1 MKYKLLIL
9 LLSVAL
15 IDACASHPKLSRHA
29 QAAETSVVPPKP
41 NATPDTA
48 IVPPPKATEEIVP
61 LSPYSS
67 EGLLAL
73 NEFRSNNL
81 ALNDFL
87 LRNRKPD
94 YFFTSAHTEFKYQK
108 IYLVYLG
115 SDNLYLF
122 DAQLAEPYKKF
133 HPLPNTIKSSLEK
146 FLQENHPAQEA
157 IENATANNANTETL
171 DTLPANSTVNAA
183 IEKDLANRKPQ
194 PYLDQNILQ
203 TLSLA
208 SNGAESNSP
217 IYPNL
222 YYLDKNLNDI
232 LENTYSAKYE
242 ARKQKLKLII
252 PRAYETGGVYKD
264 KNVDVR
270 KIYLERN
277 LATGK
282 EMSLL
287 VPDFFPG
294 SNYYQ
299 DVHGKVIKAF
309 ASLYEVDVPQKV
321 FDEGKIRMRYSIK
334 LCQKD
339 NAQYCVT
346 KSDDNTYI
354 RAIVIAATLYDSS
367 TNTVIDTFVLK

>member
-1 MKYKLLIL
+1 MSRIKYKLLF
-9 LLSVAL
+9 LSFVL
-15 IDACASHPKLSRHA
+15 IAACAPHRASQDYKLADSA
-29 QAAETSVVPPKP
+29 VAPLPAPVKKAE
-41 NATPDTA
+41 AEA
-48 IVPPPKATEEIVP
+48 IVP

-108 IYLVYLG
+108 IYLIYLG

-133 HPLPNTIKSSLEK
+133 HPLPSTVKSSLEK
-146 FLQENHPAQEA
+146 FLQENHPAQEV
-157 IENATANNANTETL
+157 IENTATNTANTETL
-171 DTLPANSTVNAA
+171 DTLPSSTTVNTA
-183 IEKDLANRKPQ
+183 IEKNLADHKPQ

-232 LENTYSAKYE
+232 LENSYSAKYE
-242 ARKQKLKLII
+242 ERKQKLKLII

-264 KNVDVR
+264 KNVDAR

-309 ASLYEVDVPQKV
+309 ASLYEVDVPQQA
-321 FDEGKIRMRYSIK
+321 FDNGKLRMRYSIK

-346 KSDDNTYI
+346 KSDGNTYI